1 MIFDASRNFYGKNRM
16 SLYCISYLS
25 LERPILLWR
34 FMLDVVTSSSKVSSN
49 SESSGSLRVSSDIS
63 STDSE
68 NDNFGKFFLF
78 IVLSFSF
85 TPWLSSCLIESKTSF
100 MDNRDLI
107 EEFDIDE
114 VVEVCLD
121 LAAVLFLIEGR

>member
-63 STDSE
+63 STESE

-78 IVLSFSF
+78 VVLSLSS
-85 TPWLSSCLIESKTSF
+85 TTWLSSCLIESKTSF